1 MGSPAANPYSSY
13 WQPVAGTK
21 FDFTKQFNTD
31 AYKYLPTSSL
41 GAELAVALPP
51 VEAAL
56 PPVEAALPSV
66 DPAVKAATDFYKSV
80 YPLQRQQLLDT
91 AQIQSALTQQEL
103 AATYPWLSQAAA
115 ESTARNLAASQAY
128 RSFAEGLPSN
138 VQNIM
143 ASKQAQMAS
152 AASSEA
158 ERARAMAAQSDA
170 AKRFAGSYAGK
181 YVSYS

>member
-1 MGSPAANPYSSY
+1 M
-13 WQPVAGTK
+13 V
-21 FDFTKQFNTD
+21 D
-31 AYKYLPTSSL
+31 A
-41 GAELAVALPP
+41 
-51 VEAAL
+51 
-56 PPVEAALPSV
+56 
-66 DPAVKAATDFYKSV
+66 
-80 YPLQRQQLLDT
+80 

-103 AATYPWLSQAAA
+103 AATYPWLSQAASEA
-115 ESTARNLAASQAY
+115 TDRNLTASQVY
-128 RSFAEGLPSN
+128 QSFAQGLPSN

-143 ASKQAQMAS
+143 ASKQAQMAF

>member
-1 MGSPAANPYSSY
+1 MAATTPNPFQSSSKKFNVGDIYSAGNIFDFGIPALGT
-13 WQPVAGTK
+13 AGTYS
-21 FDFTKQFNTD
+21 FPTTGTTAVPPLAGTQKQIIDYLQAAYPYERQRMVD
-31 AYKYLPTSSL
+31 A
-41 GAELAVALPP
+41 
-51 VEAAL
+51 
-56 PPVEAALPSV
+56 
-66 DPAVKAATDFYKSV
+66 
-80 YPLQRQQLLDT
+80 

-103 AATYPWLSQAAA
+103 AATYPWLSQAASEA
-115 ESTARNLAASQAY
+115 TARNLAASQAY